1 MDKKTRFKPASFLE
15 VDDLYGGRK
24 IVMVGADIATLTL
37 AVWGYALQRESKLQ
51 PVG

>member
-24 IVMVGADIATLTL
+24 IVMIGADGITHVAI
-37 AVWGYALQRESKLQ
+37 YSDEKEST
-51 PVG
+51 P